1 MSLLKSILSNL
12 SVPIKE
18 SDLTVGDMIY
28 KPHKILHCDLTKAY
42 KVNSISQTMKRAAN
56 RGFTKNKIINEQ
68 VYIALTQS
76 GEEEL
81 GRLKDTIKF
90 NLSSEN
96 KDWDG
101 KYRLVL
107 FDIPE
112 KNRVVRDNFRNKL
125 KQLGFIGWQ
134 QSVWVGKGDIT
145 RVMRKFLNKYGLS
158 GHVLVIETKDLGNS
172 ELEGLLKETQ

>member
-1 MSLLKSILSNL
+1 MSLLKSILNSL
-12 SVPIKE
+12 STPITE
-18 SDLTVGDMIY
+18 GDLTVGDMIY
-28 KPHKILHCDLTKAY
+28 RPYKILHGDLTKVY
-42 KVNSISQTMKRAAN
+42 KANSIGQTLKRAEN
-56 RGFTKNKIINEQ
+56 RGFTKKKIINEQ
-68 VYIALTQS
+68 VYIALTGS

-81 GRLKDTIKF
+81 GRRRDTIKF

-145 RVMRKFLNKYGLS
+145 RAMRRFLNKYGLS

>member
-1 MSLLKSILSNL
+1 MSLLKTILDSL
-12 SVPIKE
+12 STPIKE
-18 SDLTVGDMIY
+18 GNLTVGDMIY
-28 KPHKILHCDLTKAY
+28 KPHKMLYGDLTKIY
-42 KVNSISQTMKRAAN
+42 KTNSINQTLKRAEN
-56 RGFTKNKIINEQ
+56 RGFTKKKIINEQ

-76 GEEEL
+76 GEEEMS
-81 GRLKDTIKF
+81 RLRDTIKF
-90 NLSSEN
+90 DLSSEN

-134 QSVWVGKGDIT
+134 QSVWVGKVDIT

-158 GHVLVIETKDLGNS
+158 DYVLVIETEDLGNF
-172 ELEGLLKETQ
+172 ELEDILKETK